1 MNLDYFV
8 KIANMKFN
16 LKQGALKLGFEQ
28 VNNVYF
34 VKRVNDNEDDK
45 IMLTMDDS
53 EIVMWVYRKQKITKQ
68 YLMITNYLDNEY
80 NEEDFLRDLL
90 KLFEE
95 DGE

>member
-8 KIANMKFN
+8 KIANMKYN

-28 VNNVYF
+28 VNNVFF
-34 VKRVNDNEDDK
+34 VKRINDNEDDK
-45 IMLTMDDS
+45 IMLIIDDN

-68 YLMITNYLDNEY
+68 YLMITNYLDNKY